1 MYSLRVCFFAALLV
15 GGVLLTPVTADACSA
30 PSPPSPRSFVISAD
44 AIVRVTAVRLARG
57 KGVEFRVE
65 EVLKGE
71 DFPQRLI
78 FNGSISERDD
88 YNDRPVPYDFV
99 RLDGRGGMC
108 FAYEY
113 RQGAQYLLLLKKQKG
128 TLTPYWIPFAPANEQ
143 LRSADDPWVVWVKGQ
158 LKWAENA
165 SELERLQLSFE
176 ELKKGDFDA
185 DAGLL
190 WGYRFSDPDE
200 EKLRRLGVHLETLGF
215 RLAEISRSDS
225 EQEGRGGYTLRVEKI
240 ESHTPATM
248 LQRNQEFRALAAA
261 FGVKSY
267 DLWVVRR
274 AQ

>member
-1 MYSLRVCFFAALLV
+1 
-15 GGVLLTPVTADACSA
+15 VLLAPTAAEACSA

-44 AIVRVTAVRLARG
+44 AVVRVTAVALAEG

-71 DFPQRLI
+71 GVPQTLI
-78 FNGSISERDD
+78 LTGSISERDD

-99 RLDGRGGMC
+99 RRDGRGGTC

-113 RQGAQYLLLLKKQKG
+113 RQGAQFLLLLKKQKG
-128 TLTPYWIPFAPANEQ
+128 KLTPYWVPFAPANEQ
-143 LRSADDPWVVWVKGQ
+143 VRSADDPWVVWVKGQ
-158 LKWAENA
+158 LKWAERA
-165 SELERLQLSFE
+165 SELERLQLAFE

-200 EKLRRLGVHLETLGF
+200 EKLRRLSVHLETLGF
-215 RLAEISRSDS
+215 RPAGISRPDS
-225 EQEGRGGYTLRVEKI
+225 EEEAGGYTLRVEKV

-248 LQRNQEFRALAAA
+248 LRRNQEFRAVAAA
-261 FGVKSY
+261 FGVRSY
-267 DLWVVRR
+267 DLWVVSRVK
-274 AQ
+274 

>member
-1 MYSLRVCFFAALLV
+1 MNSLRTCFFAALLF
-15 GGVLLTPVTADACSA
+15 GGVLLTPMTADACSA
-30 PSPPSPRSFVISAD
+30 PAPPSPRSFVISAD
-44 AIVRVTAVRLARG
+44 AIVRVTAVNLVKG

-71 DFPQRLI
+71 GVPQKLI

-99 RLDGRGGMC
+99 RRDGRRGMC

-113 RQGAQYLLLLKKQKG
+113 RQGAQFLLLLKKQKG
-128 TLTPYWIPFAPANEQ
+128 KLTPYWIPFAPANEQ
-143 LRSADDPWVVWVKGQ
+143 LRSADDPWVVWVKDQ

-165 SELERLQLSFE
+165 SELERLQLTFE
-176 ELKKGDFDA
+176 ELKKGDFNA

-200 EKLRRLGVHLETLGF
+200 EKLRRLGAHLETLGF

-225 EQEGRGGYTLRVEKI
+225 EKEETGGYTLRVEKV

-261 FGVKSY
+261 FGVSSY
-267 DLWVVRR
+267 NLWVVSR